1 MRKSIAIAIMLIL
14 IFACTACREKENDNQ
29 NFLGGYGEIRQGAY
43 ADAYTSCFF
52 EDDIY
57 IYFKNYK
64 INKESGQLVNLC
76 DVPGCKH
83 DNPKCVEY
91 KYGNR
96 IFPGYNHIFY
106 TEGKKIFEINEEGDT
121 EYIATIDT
129 DSNGIALAENVN
141 IERVRPINESV
152 VFISCG
158 EGSCLYNIKT
168 NRRVYTYTYMCCGND
183 NEIYYYDTVLE
194 GIVRV
199 DVQTMQTDLIENTN
213 MIYPCFCKNDKLYCN
228 TETGAICSVD
238 QVGNIEVCLAE
249 EGMKYTLLGMYS
261 ERIYYL
267 LTDLDIV
274 SGEYTICDLYSSL
287 PDGTESEKIDIQ
299 NLEPNMSSFLG
310 IDTLYLLETGES
322 GGVKS
327 VFAYVFDSKTVNT
340 YVVENNEDNVSNIVN
355 SEVPVDKTE
364 TDSEELVPL
373 KSFAIST
380 NFYTEEIDPLTGNK
394 SQVSQKTIPFQVDGQ
409 TLKTTFYYNVE
420 ATGYP
425 SEGDICLLVMCDGI
439 LQPLSVDGSDFM
451 LINKVKYKNKE
462 NMQAELEISLEN
474 SSDNHE
480 IIIGY
485 YLSDS
490 IITDVFQEFG
500 EHNETISCSRFSYET
515 ADGYALNE
523 ITVPEI
529 NSDMEFYDVYT
540 FESESEKKQEEEYG
554 SLIASDLVLLSDSIP
569 IKRQKERWSL
579 RFEKDSSCYAVFHS
593 QSGFYNMYLLID
605 NIPVPIYEGEECVG
619 CNISGETGTVVFD
632 VDIDKFI
639 NDEEKHSAKIMV
651 YDRRMGIAKLYP
663 DQIIQKKD

>member
-1 MRKSIAIAIMLIL
+1 MFFILIL
-14 IFACTACREKENDNQ
+14 SCTACRENDDDKQ
-29 NFLGGYGEIRQGAY
+29 NFLGGYGEITQGAY
-43 ADAYTSCFF
+43 ADAYISCFF

-57 IYFKNYK
+57 IYFNNYK
-64 INKESGQLVNLC
+64 INKESGQWMNLC

-121 EYIATIDT
+121 EYIGTIDT

-141 IERVRPINESV
+141 IESVRPINESV

-168 NRRVYTYTYMCCGND
+168 NKRVYTFTYMCCGND

-213 MIYPCFCKNDKLYCN
+213 MVYPCFCINDKLYCN
-228 TETGAICSVD
+228 TETGAICSID

-249 EGMKYTLLGMYS
+249 ESMKYTLLGMYS

-287 PDGTESEKIDIQ
+287 PDGTESEKIDTQ

-310 IDTLYLLETGES
+310 IDTLYLLETGKF

-327 VFAYVFDSKTVNT
+327 VFAYGFASKTVNT
-340 YVVENNEDNVSNIVN
+340 YVIENNEDNVSNIVN
-355 SEVPVDKTE
+355 SEVPVDTTE
-364 TDSEELVPL
+364 TDSEEIVPK
-373 KSFAIST
+373 KSFAMAT
-380 NFYTEEIDPLTGNK
+380 NFYTEVVDTLTGNE
-394 SQVSQKTIPFQVDGQ
+394 SQIRQETMPFKADGNQ
-409 TLKTTFYYNVE
+409 LKTTFYYNVDAE
-420 ATGYP
+420 GYP
-425 SEGDICLLVMCDGI
+425 LEGYIYIFVMCDGI
-439 LQPLSVDGSDFM
+439 LQPLSIDGNEKALVNM
-451 LINKVKYKNKE
+451 VKYRNKE
-462 NMQAELEISLEN
+462 EMYAEIEFTLEN
-474 SSDNHE
+474 SSSNQE
-480 IIIGY
+480 IVIGY

-490 IITDVFQEFG
+490 IITDDFDTFG
-500 EHNETISCSRFSYET
+500 DYNESISYTKFIYELK
-515 ADGYALNE
+515 DGYTLE
-523 ITVPEI
+523 KKSLPEI
-529 NSDMEFYDVYT
+529 Q
-540 FESESEKKQEEEYG
+540 SEKEFEDIYTCEDKEKYADVVDTDIA
-554 SLIASDLVLLSDSIP
+554 LISDSIP
-569 IKRQKERWSL
+569 IKQQKERWSL
-579 RFEKDSSCYAVFHS
+579 QFEKDSSCYAVFHS

-605 NIPVPIYEGEECVG
+605 NIPVPIYEGEECIS
-619 CNISGETGTVVFD
+619 CNISGEANTVVFD

-639 NDEEKHSAKIMV
+639 NDEEKHSVKIMV
-651 YDRRMGIAKLYP
+651 YDKQENNVKLYP
-663 DQIIQKKD
+663 AQIIQKKD